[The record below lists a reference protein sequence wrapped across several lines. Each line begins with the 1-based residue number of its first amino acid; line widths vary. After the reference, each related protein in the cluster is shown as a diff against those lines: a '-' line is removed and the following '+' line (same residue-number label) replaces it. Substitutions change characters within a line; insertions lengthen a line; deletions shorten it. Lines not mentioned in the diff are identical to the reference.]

1 MNLAQALGLFL
12 SFYASRNGPG
22 SKVPY
27 PGPPAAYTALH
38 TDVSQDILARFHIYA
53 SLHPDLT
60 ASQGFNI
67 GDESDGVKWEDLW
80 PRIASYFGLVGTA
93 PSEEIFNINKYMQAH
108 ESEAKAWAEENGLKE
123 DARTGTN
130 FGFLTGMLGMT
141 VFDRQ
146 YDLSK
151 ARGVG
156 FMETR
161 DTAVGYTKAFDLLRA
176 KKIIP

>member
-12 SFYASRNGPG
+12 SFYASLIGPG
-22 SKVPY
+22 SKIPY
-27 PGPPAAYTALH
+27 PGPPSAYTALH
-38 TDVSQDILARFHIYA
+38 TDVSQDTLARFHIYA

-60 ASQGFNI
+60 ARQGFNV
-67 GDESDGVKWEDLW
+67 GDESNDVKWEDLW
-80 PRIASYFGLVGTA
+80 PRIASYFGLVGTG
-93 PSEEIFNINKYMQAH
+93 PSEEIFNIDKYMQAH
-108 ESEAKAWAEENGLKE
+108 ESEAKAWVEENGLKE
-123 DARTGTN
+123 DALKGTN

-151 ARGVG
+151 AKGIG

-161 DTAVGYTKAFDLLRA
+161 DTAVGYMNAFDLLRA

>member
-1 MNLAQALGLFL
+1 MNLAQALGLFF
-12 SFYASRNGPG
+12 SFYASRNGIG

-80 PRIASYFGLVGTA
+80 PRIASYFGLVGTG
-93 PSEEIFNINKYMQAH
+93 PPKEIFNIDKYMQAH
-108 ESEAKAWAEENGLKE
+108 ESEATAWAEGNGLKE
-123 DARTGTN
+123 DALTGTN

-141 VFDRQ
+141 VLNRQ

-151 ARGVG
+151 AKGIG